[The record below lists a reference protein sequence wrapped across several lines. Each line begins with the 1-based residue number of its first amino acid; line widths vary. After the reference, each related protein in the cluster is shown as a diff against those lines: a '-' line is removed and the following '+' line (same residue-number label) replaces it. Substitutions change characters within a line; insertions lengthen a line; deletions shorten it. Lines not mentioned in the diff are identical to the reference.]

1 MNVAE
6 LIKPGASLEQ
16 TFTVDE
22 EKTARHLGSGDSR
35 VLATPCLI
43 AFMERLCNQML
54 LEVLPEGLSSV
65 GVMVTVHHLAPTPVN
80 GWVKVKAEVLSIDGN
95 SVTFSVQAWDDQDQ
109 VGAGQHQRIIIDVD
123 RFMKRVGAKNHNS

>member
-6 LIKPGASLEQ
+6 LIKPGTSLEQ
-16 TFTVDE
+16 TFIVDE
-22 EKTARHLGSGDSR
+22 DKTARHIGSGASR

-54 LEVLPEGLSSV
+54 MDVLPEGLSSV

-80 GWVKVKAEVLSIDGN
+80 SWVKVKAEVLSIDGN
-95 SVTFSVQAWDDQDQ
+95 SVTFSVQAWDDHDQ
-109 VGAGQHQRIIIDVD
+109 VGAGQHQRVIIDVD
-123 RFMKRVGAKNHNS
+123 RFLKRVHAKNHNE

>member
-6 LIKPGASLEQ
+6 LIKPGTTLEQ
-16 TFTVDE
+16 TFMVDE
-22 EKTARHLGSGDSR
+22 DKTARHIGSGNSR
-35 VLATPCLI
+35 VLATPWLI

-54 LEVLPEGLSSV
+54 MEVLPEGYSSV

-95 SVTFSVQAWDDQDQ
+95 SVTFSVQAWDDHDQ
-109 VGAGQHQRIIIDVD
+109 VGAGQHQRAIIDLE
-123 RFMKRVGAKNHNS
+123 RFLKRVNAKNHNE

>member
-6 LIKPGASLEQ
+6 LIQPGTSLEKV
-16 TFTVDE
+16 FTVDE
-22 EKTARHLGSGDSR
+22 DKTARHLGSGDSR

-54 LEVLPEGLSSV
+54 LDVLPKGLSSV

-95 SVTFSVQAWDDQDQ
+95 SVTFSVQAWDDCDQ
-109 VGAGQHQRIIIDVD
+109 VGAGQHQRVVIDVE
-123 RFMKRVGAKNHNS
+123 RFLKRVAAKNHGS